1 MESSASPQS
10 PSLKIKPP
18 RRMKL
23 AVRIQIWLMNK
34 YKINPY
40 PSMNDITI
48 MADEIDV
55 EVIRIHVSTK
65 YHIHIR

>member
-1 MESSASPQS
+1 
-10 PSLKIKPP
+10 
-18 RRMKL
+18 
-23 AVRIQIWLMNK
+23 
-34 YKINPY
+34 
-40 PSMNDITI
+40 MNDITI